1 MAQNHRFTQ
10 QIWQVPAVRTVRH
23 MLSAKRVYR
32 YLTAAHRRLP
42 NYIIAGAAKAGTT
55 SLWWYLAEH
64 PQVERPMTKE
74 VGYFD
79 VNFHR
84 GLNWYRMHFPV
95 EDAAST
101 TDCAAQATQ
110 TGEST
115 PYYIFHPL
123 AAERI
128 AATLPAVKI
137 IILLRNPVDRAF
149 SHYQL
154 KLKRRQE
161 TLSFEQAI
169 EAETERLAGE
179 HDKIISDPQ
188 YYSPCHDRYS
198 YLARGLYLEQIRRWE
213 RFFPPEQL
221 LILESGD
228 LFRHTADVYAR
239 VLEFLGLPLWQ
250 PAEFANRY
258 PGEYSEKMTPAIR
271 RRLINYFAPH
281 NERLY
286 AHLGTRFD
294 WERPEIRRVSRSLSA
309 S

>member
-10 QIWQVPAVRTVRH
+10 QIWQAPAVRTVRH

-42 NYIIAGAAKAGTT
+42 DYIIAGAAKAGTT

-74 VGYFD
+74 VGFFD

-84 GLNWYRMHFPV
+84 GLNWYRMHFPLDD
-95 EDAAST
+95 EASSP
-101 TDCAAQATQ
+101 DRAELPTQ

-123 AAERI
+123 APERI
-128 AATLPAVKI
+128 AATLPEVKI
-137 IILLRNPVDRAF
+137 ILLLRNPVDRAF

-169 EAETERLAGE
+169 EAEAERLAGE
-179 HDKIISDPQ
+179 QEKIISDPR
-188 YYSPCHDRYS
+188 YYSAAHDRYS
-198 YLARGLYLEQIRRWE
+198 YLARGIYLEQIRRWQQH
-213 RFFPPEQL
+213 FPPQQL
-221 LILESGD
+221 LILESGE
-228 LFRHTADVYAR
+228 LFRKTADVYRR
-239 VLEFLGLPLWQ
+239 VLEFLGLSAWRPQ
-250 PAEFANRY
+250 EFGNRY
-258 PGEYSEKMTPAIR
+258 PGEYSETMDPATR
-271 RRLINYFAPH
+271 RQLVKYFAPH
-281 NERLY
+281 NEQLY
-286 AHLGTRFD
+286 AHLGTRFNWD
-294 WERPEIRRVSRSLSA
+294 RLEKLRANPVLSGA
-309 S
+309 